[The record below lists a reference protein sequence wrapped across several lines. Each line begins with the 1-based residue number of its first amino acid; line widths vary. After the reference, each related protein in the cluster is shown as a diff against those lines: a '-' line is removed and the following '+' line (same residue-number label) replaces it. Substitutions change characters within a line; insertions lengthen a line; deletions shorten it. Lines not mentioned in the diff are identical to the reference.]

1 MKKITLKKGLIGGII
16 LSSFCFIIYQS
27 TLSQK
32 DLQPLSQS
40 SHLNNVSIV
49 LEQEPTINA
58 SNKKTNNN
66 TSSLS
71 IEVTTD
77 SGDSIAYQTPKTF
90 LNGPFAPSIENTEID
105 GSLKADSSGKLIID
119 IETRDLF
126 DYFMN
131 TVADVSPEVAIAELE
146 KLARSNLPESAVNQV
161 MTLLGDYLLYKE
173 TAIEYSSQPL
183 LPPDQQDEQYQ
194 LSMLEASF
202 ASLKDIRR
210 STMSEEAIEA
220 FFGLEEAYGEFTLA
234 SIKIQ
239 KDPNLTPEQMLVEL
253 QAQREQLPEVIR
265 NTETRMVED
274 IKNSQEVNELLLS
287 DQRDSEVESQLRGK
301 GLSDEAVDEALDY
314 RKQQRE
320 FEDQYS
326 LYQKERDLLLS
337 ASLSEEDMM
346 IQKERLLQKY
356 FQSEQTQTQ
365 AKVKD
370 LSS

>member
-1 MKKITLKKGLIGGII
+1 MKKITLKQGLIGGIA

-32 DLQPLSQS
+32 DLPQLSKPNN
-40 SHLNNVSIV
+40 LNEVSVIV
-49 LEQEPTINA
+49 QQEAAIETKLITH
-58 SNKKTNNN
+58 SVSNNN
-66 TSSLS
+66 TP
-71 IEVTTD
+71 VDTHN
-77 SGDSIAYQTPKTF
+77 IAYQTPKSF
-90 LNGPFAPSIENTEID
+90 PNGPFAPSIEDTEID
-105 GSLKADSSGKLIID
+105 GSLKADANGNLIID
-119 IETRDLF
+119 LETRDLF

-146 KLARSNLPESAVNQV
+146 KLARANLPESAVNQV
-161 MTLLGDYLLYKE
+161 MALLGDYLLYKE
-173 TAIEYSSQPL
+173 TALEYSSQALIPA
-183 LPPDQQDEQYQ
+183 DQQDEQYQ

-202 ASLKDIRR
+202 ATLKDIRR
-210 STMSEEAIEA
+210 NTMNEDAVEA

-239 KDPNLTPEQMLVEL
+239 NNPNLSPEQMQIEL

-265 NTETRMVED
+265 NTENRMVED
-274 IKNSQEVNELLLS
+274 IQNSQEVNELLLS
-287 DQRDSEVESQLRGK
+287 DQRDSEIESQLREK
-301 GLSDEAVDEALDY
+301 GLSEEAVNEALDY

-326 LYQKERDLLLS
+326 LYEKERNQLLS
-337 ASLSEEDMM
+337 ASLSEEDMK

-356 FQSEQTQTQ
+356 FHSEQTITQ